1 MTAQPELSERLAV
14 YSAYAF
20 STGIVVLSLIS
31 MYNDTLV
38 EPDSRALVL
47 DMIFLLIGLFIL
59 YGARRLG
66 RRLTFAAQA
75 EQELS
80 ELMLRRLE
88 PLVSELAST
97 QVAIREL
104 SDRVDAIGRRVS
116 RLQLLQPPAGAAPQG
131 EGISQGFLIRSM
143 YLSLLTM
150 GALLLLYLRLTPNSI
165 YVILILIL
173 LWWYVITDEYGM
185 FGDTAV
191 YLFII
196 LPILLLPAVSLV
208 LLAYSTLQTLYIF
221 LFVTLVLYVV
231 GYYSLVTYYATGRV
245 PFIEKPAPDNRMRN
259 GGHAVPKK
267 LFSPSKEPFLR
278 GVARALRRKMKEF
291 R

>member
-1 MTAQPELSERLAV
+1 MTDQPDLSERFAV

-20 STGIVVLSLIS
+20 SLGIVALSLIS
-31 MYNDTLV
+31 LFNDTLV
-38 EPDSRALVL
+38 EPDSRAIVL
-47 DMIFLLIGLFIL
+47 DIIFLLIGLFIFS
-59 YGARRLG
+59 GTRRLG
-66 RRLTFAAQA
+66 RRLSLAAQA
-75 EQELS
+75 ERELS

-88 PLVSELAST
+88 PLVKELAST
-97 QVAIREL
+97 QVAIGEL
-104 SDRVDAIGRRVS
+104 SSRVDAISRRLS
-116 RLQLLQPPAGAAPQG
+116 KLQLAPPAPQPHA
-131 EGISQGFLIRSM
+131 ITQGFLIRSM

-173 LWWYVITDEYGM
+173 LWWYVITDEYDM

-245 PFIEKPAPDNRMRN
+245 PFIEKASSGNRMRN
-259 GGHAVPKK
+259 GGHVERK
-267 LFSPSKEPFLR
+267 LFSPSREPFLR
-278 GVARALRRKMKEF
+278 GALRALRRKMKEF